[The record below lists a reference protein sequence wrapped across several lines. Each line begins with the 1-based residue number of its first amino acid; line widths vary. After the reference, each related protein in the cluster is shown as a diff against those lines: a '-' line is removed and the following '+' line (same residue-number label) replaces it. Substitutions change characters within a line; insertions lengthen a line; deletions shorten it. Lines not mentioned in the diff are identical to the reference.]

1 MYKIIHADEAT
12 GTITIQ
18 VSPIVI
24 TLPLDE
30 NNNVPAG
37 EALSLLVY
45 DCIPAYNENVTPKDP
60 SVKIAN
66 WDQIESLVDAP
77 KIGIPEIGIPQ
88 DSLGARDAS
97 GILKVGRDLDTF

>member
-12 GTITIQ
+12 GTITVQ

-37 EALSLLVY
+37 DALSLLIY
-45 DCIPAYNENVTPKDP
+45 DCIPAYNETVAPKDP

-66 WDQIESLVDAP
+66 WDQIESLVAAP
-77 KIGIPEIGIPQ
+77 EIVVPEIGIPQ
-88 DSLGARDAS
+88 DSFGARDAS
-97 GILKVGRDLDTF
+97 GLLRVRPELDLF